1 VRLTDRGWFVLA
13 VIGGVLF
20 GAFVLPHI
28 PAIWWG

>member
-13 VIGGVLF
+13 FISAVLF
-20 GAFVLPHI
+20 GIFVLPHI